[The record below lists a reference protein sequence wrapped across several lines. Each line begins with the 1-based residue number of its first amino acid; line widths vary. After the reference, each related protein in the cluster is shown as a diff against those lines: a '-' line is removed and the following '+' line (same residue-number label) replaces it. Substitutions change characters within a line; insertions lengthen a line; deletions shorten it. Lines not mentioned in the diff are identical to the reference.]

1 MIRVLIADDN
11 PVIRSGLAGLLDVED
26 DVEVVAQAAT
36 GREALLLARR
46 APPHVALLDV
56 RMPVMDGLEAAG
68 PLSELCRVLML
79 TYAEDAEIVTSAIR
93 AGAAGY
99 LVHGTFTP
107 EDLVRAVRDVHAGRN
122 PVSPSVAPALFAAV
136 RAGEHAPGSASGD
149 PALPNV
155 GPAGVA
161 AAARLT
167 ERERDV
173 LDLVARGLSNADI
186 AGELWL
192 SEKTVKNH
200 LNRTYAKLGVTTRAE
215 AIATWLGT
223 ARSP

>member
-11 PVIRSGLAGLLDVED
+11 AVIRSGLAGLLDVED
-26 DVEVVAQAAT
+26 GIAVVAQAST
-36 GREALLLARR
+36 GKDALHLARTHL
-46 APPHVALLDV
+46 PHVALLDV
-56 RMPVMDGLEAAG
+56 RMPVMDGLTAAG

-79 TYAEDAEIVTSAIR
+79 TYADDAEIVTGAIR

-136 RAGEHAPGSASGD
+136 RDGDAPGSGPD
-149 PALPNV
+149 DDGRALAGV
-155 GPAGVA
+155 GPARVSSA
-161 AAARLT
+161 AGLT
-167 ERERDV
+167 DREREV
-173 LDLVARGLSNADI
+173 MDLVARGLPNQGI
-186 AGELWL
+186 AERLFL

-200 LNRTYAKLGVTTRAE
+200 INRAYAKLGVGNRAQ

-223 ARSP
+223 AP